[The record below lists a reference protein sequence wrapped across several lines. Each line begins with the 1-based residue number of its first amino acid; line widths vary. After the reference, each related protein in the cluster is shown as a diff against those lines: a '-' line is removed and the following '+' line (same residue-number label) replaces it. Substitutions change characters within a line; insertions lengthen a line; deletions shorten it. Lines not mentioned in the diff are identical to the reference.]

1 MGFYPSRGPAALAGA
16 RPKYKV
22 HARPPDGLLAS
33 VVGNAENRRELHCR
47 TYTSAV
53 SDPPC
58 LPFVP
63 QPNPDCGSSHHSYI
77 NKHERRF
84 GSNLATRLRNDRP
97 KAGLRLEP
105 KRPVAKIPG
114 RM

>member
-16 RPKYKV
+16 RPKYKR
-22 HARPPDGLLAS
+22 HARPPDSLLAS

-47 TYTSAV
+47 TCTSDV
-53 SDPPC
+53 SDTPSR
-58 LPFVP
+58 PFVP
-63 QPNPDCGSSHHSYI
+63 EPKRNCGASHHHYI

-97 KAGLRLEP
+97 KAGLRFEP

-114 RM
+114 RV